1 MAHLARGSN
10 PWTPLTAEELEA
22 RKLVNVNLETVTNTA
37 STDFP
42 EHYGPAQDD
51 SWNRSKFSD
60 NLQVQFHSNKPYDS
74 VFSLVGVDA
83 SIANA
88 FRRILIAEVPTL
100 AIEDV
105 YIINNTSIIQ
115 DEVLA
120 HRLGLIPLTGGQE
133 GLRWLRWYL
142 KPPPK
147 DDHAALAVWEAEAAD
162 RDPNA
167 SISTD
172 YNTIVLELDIECR
185 WAEPKD
191 DGRDGRRLAKDGETD
206 PNVRY
211 VNTNVYARDLVFRP
225 QGVQEEYFSGGNT
238 IRPVN
243 PDILIAKLRPGQVI
257 KVMCHCIKGIGMDH
271 AKYSPVATASYRL
284 LPQIN
289 ITQPI
294 IGADAKKFARCF
306 PKGVIGYEPC
316 DADGKADPK
325 GREIKAVVKDPMKD
339 TVSRE
344 CLRHDEFKN
353 KVKLGRIRDHFIFSV
368 ESTGQFESDELFLDS
383 VRLLKAKAER
393 FKRHLDEVDAGR

>member
-1 MAHLARGSN
+1 MAHLASGGN

-22 RKLVNVNLETVTNTA
+22 RKVVNVNLETVTNTA

-51 SWNRSKFSD
+51 SWNLSRFRD
-60 NLQVQFHSNKPYDS
+60 NLKVQFHSNKPYDS

-147 DDHAALAVWEAEAAD
+147 DDHAAIAVWEAEAAD

-185 WAEPKD
+185 WADQKL
-191 DGRDGRRLAKDGETD
+191 DGRDGRRLAKDGEAD
-206 PNVRY
+206 PNIRY
-211 VNTNVYARDLVFRP
+211 VNTNVYARDLKFKP
-225 QGVQEEYFSGGNT
+225 QGVQEEYFSGENA

-243 PDILIAKLRPGQVI
+243 PDILIAKLRPGQTI

-294 IGADAKKFARCF
+294 MGADAKKFARCF

-316 DADGKADPK
+316 DSDGEADPK

-393 FKRHLDEVDAGR
+393 FKRHLDEVEDGR